1 VLSDGDPALVECVR
15 IATRDRV
22 KHILDWFHVSM
33 RVRHVEQAL
42 AGLISSDLEQK
53 GPLRYVDLE
62 VSRLRHLIWNGYGD
76 EACRALQNITDIA
89 ANAIWL
95 NAPRGKVRI
104 ERFIQLASEL
114 RTYLSLNAMAL
125 VDYGQGRVAYRQLG
139 GGIRRQQPGQRA
151 HEQATPNAAVAA
163 GRPPRPPSA
172 SRCHGWA
179 PVRRSD
185 AYRCLTAPSL
195 FHSQPLSRGSV
206 ASDLPECTVR
216 HIPALSPETSAEWPG
231 RWPRPRLLTH
241 PDAIDTVAL
250 RPVLVSP
257 GQPCGFSAV
266 TVTCWRR
273 PSMRAFRHQL

>member
-53 GPLRYVDLE
+53 GPLRYLDLE

-104 ERFIQLASEL
+104 DRFIQLASEL

-125 VDYGQGRVAYRQLG
+125 VDYGRRHRAGLRIASSGAESVVNSLVNARMNK
-139 GGIRRQQPGQRA
+139 RRQMRRSLQGA
-151 HEQATPNAAVAA
+151 HRVLQVRAAVMDGRLYAGQMHIAA
-163 GRPPRPPSA
+163 
-172 SRCHGWA
+172 
-179 PVRRSD
+179 
-185 AYRCLTAPSL
+185 
-195 FHSQPLSRGSV
+195 
-206 ASDLPECTVR
+206 
-216 HIPALSPETSAEWPG
+216 
-231 RWPRPRLLTH
+231 
-241 PDAIDTVAL
+241 
-250 RPVLVSP
+250 
-257 GQPCGFSAV
+257 
-266 TVTCWRR
+266 
-273 PSMRAFRHQL
+273 